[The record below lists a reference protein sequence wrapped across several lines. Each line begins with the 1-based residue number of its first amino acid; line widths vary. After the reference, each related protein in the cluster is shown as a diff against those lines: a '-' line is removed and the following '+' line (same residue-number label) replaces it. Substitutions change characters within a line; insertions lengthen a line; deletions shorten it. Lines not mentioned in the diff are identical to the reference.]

1 MAQAKI
7 RMMPGRKAG
16 LTSLPAYNA
25 KEKTSATFGIGAPV
39 KNSAGNLVAAGTAN
53 KGTSSLITYI
63 SKSSTNNVFGI
74 SMGKAR
80 ASHTSNM
87 VVARF
92 AEGMEFIG
100 NLVAKNA
107 SSAKISKIGSTVYFA
122 KRKSVD
128 THWGWTLDTPGASS
142 ASYVQGKIT
151 QLIDPAFTVN
161 GRVCVA
167 ITKGG
172 ALAGL

>member
-7 RMMPGRKAG
+7 RMMPGRRRG
-16 LTSLPAYNA
+16 LSSFPAYNA
-25 KEKTSATFGIGAPV
+25 KEKSSATFAIGAPV
-39 KNSAGNLVAAGTAN
+39 KNSAGYLVDVGTAN
-53 KGTSSLITYI
+53 KGTSSLLTYI
-63 SKSSTNNVFGI
+63 KKSSTANVFGI

-87 VVARF
+87 VVATF
-92 AEGMEFIG
+92 AEGMEFVG
-100 NLVAKNA
+100 NLVAKSA
-107 SSAKISKIGSTVYFA
+107 SSAKISKIGSTVYMA

-151 QLIDPAFTVN
+151 QLIDPKSTVN

-172 ALAGL
+172 ALGI